1 MLGGCLDGWMGGW
14 VHACVCVLVGA
25 CMVACARACAG
36 SFLLLRSPSP
46 LLLSPSSA
54 PFLSPSFPLSLLD
67 PPHTS
72 SPSSPCPLPGKK
84 KMRLPA
90 FSSALPTGFSK
101 CCQHFPQE
109 RESERERLYGKQCP
123 QRGILRC
130 CQQSDRYTPKT
141 HRPHVGKGAAGEQ
154 HRKCRHAH

>member
-84 KMRLPA
+84 KCVYPHFL
-90 FSSALPTGFSK
+90 L
-101 CCQHFPQE
+101 HFPQDSRSAASTSHR